1 MFMWERRGDRGFQFE
16 CLYIKLL
23 WVSKVY
29 ERVVE
34 ILMLPKRGAHF
45 NGIGPKLGKLSK
57 RGGRIINFHVTT
69 LPKTGL

>member
-1 MFMWERRGDRGFQFE
+1 MFMWERRKDRGFQFE

-34 ILMLPKRGAHF
+34 ILMLPKRGAH
-45 NGIGPKLGKLSK
+45 
-57 RGGRIINFHVTT
+57 
-69 LPKTGL
+69 